1 RPQPSSQQPPP
12 QTPALTSTQ
21 VTALAHWP
29 QGVKLNELPALNP
42 VHHRPVCSTRP
53 VMSLRP
59 SPSKSPTLTSTQV
72 TVVGQGVPQ
81 GEEVKAVL
89 PLETATHHRPVC
101 CTRPAM
107 SSLPS
112 PVKSPTFT
120 STQLTAVGQLPHT
133 LLFKDDPVDKATSHC
148 PVAGLRPTMSVL
160 PSPLKS
166 PVCTSTHATVESQ
179 LPHR

>member
-1 RPQPSSQQPPP
+1 MSS
-12 QTPALTSTQ
+12 L
-21 VTALAHWP
+21 
-29 QGVKLNELPALNP
+29 
-42 VHHRPVCSTRP
+42 
-53 VMSLRP
+53 P
-59 SPSKSPTLTSTQV
+59 SPSKSPTLTSTQFTAV
-72 TVVGQGVPQ
+72 LKAPQ

-133 LLFKDDPVDKATSHC
+133 LLLKDEPVDKAPSHC
-148 PVAGLRPTMSVL
+148 PVAGLRPAMSVL
-160 PSPLKS
+160 PSPL
-166 PVCTSTHATVESQ
+166 
-179 LPHR
+179 

>member
-1 RPQPSSQQPPP
+1 MSS
-12 QTPALTSTQ
+12 L
-21 VTALAHWP
+21 
-29 QGVKLNELPALNP
+29 
-42 VHHRPVCSTRP
+42 
-53 VMSLRP
+53 P
-59 SPSKSPTLTSTQV
+59 SPLKSPTLTSTQV
-72 TVVGQGVPQ
+72 TVVGQAVPQGEEVKAVLPLETATHHRPVCSTWPVMSLRPSPLKSPTLTSTQVTVVGQAPQ

-133 LLFKDDPVDKATSHC
+133 LLLKDEPVDKAASHC
-148 PVAGLRPTMSVL
+148 PVPG
-160 PSPLKS
+160 
-166 PVCTSTHATVESQ
+166 
-179 LPHR
+179 